1 MDVEMSQANA
11 KVHSLALTDT
21 RARPFSQGPLR
32 KLSVD
37 LIKTYKRINEKYY
50 ARKRSRKQENQAGQ
64 GCLGTFANPP
74 SKRVTIRGQQLN
86 DGFDDER
93 HDLIIREKEK
103 WEDRYEIECVLGKGS
118 FGQVVKAIDL
128 ETNEDVAIKVIKN
141 KPAFF
146 KQAKVEIRLLEMLN
160 QRQSAEPDTKFH
172 IVKLKRHFMFRNHL
186 CLVFEKLSYNLYEL
200 LRQTRY
206 HGVSLNLTRKFAQQ
220 LCTSL
225 QQLYR
230 DDIQIIH
237 CDLKPENILLVNPKR
252 SEIKIIDFGSS
263 CQVGEK
269 IYSYI
274 QSRFYRSP
282 EVLLGLPYDM
292 KIDMWSLGCI
302 LVEMHCGEP
311 IFSGQNEE
319 DQMMKIVEVL
329 GIPPS
334 HMIERSA
341 RAREK
346 YFENQNG
353 HWVTK
358 RFPNKSYVAPGHR
371 RLEDVLGVE
380 TGGPGGRRS
389 NETGHGAL
397 EYRKFLDLLKRMLQ
411 YDPVKRC
418 KPFDALRSPFF
429 NVPTESSSQFHQID
443 HHPVNIVSSTVP
455 TTSAAIISGQQIHRA
470 QPPPVTMVSHSY
482 ADHSVAHHSG
492 HNLYDSRVAHPSTSL
507 PHAVPPRR

>member
-1 MDVEMSQANA
+1 
-11 KVHSLALTDT
+11 
-21 RARPFSQGPLR
+21 
-32 KLSVD
+32 VD
-37 LIKTYKRINEKYY
+37 LINTYKRINEKYY
-50 ARKRSRKQENQAGQ
+50 ARKRKSKQDNQP
-64 GCLGTFANPP
+64 GTSGVGFTNPP

-86 DGFDDER
+86 EGYDDER

-103 WEDRYEIECVLGKGS
+103 WENRYEIECVLGKGS

-146 KQAKVEIRLLEMLN
+146 KQAKVEIRLLELLN
-160 QRQSAEPDTKFH
+160 KKQTEEPDTKFH
-172 IVKLKRHFMFRNHL
+172 IVKLKRHFMFRSHL
-186 CLVFEKLSYNLYEL
+186 CLVFERLSYNLYEL
-200 LRQTRY
+200 LRQTRF

-220 LCTSL
+220 LCMSL
-225 QQLYR
+225 EQLYR
-230 DDIQIIH
+230 EDIQIIH

-329 GIPPS
+329 GIPPNS
-334 HMIERSA
+334 MIERSP

-346 YFENQNG
+346 YFEQKNG

-371 RLEDVLGVE
+371 RLEDILGVDA
-380 TGGPGGRRS
+380 GGPGGRRAD
-389 NETGHGAL
+389 ETGHGPS
-397 EYRKFLDLLKRMLQ
+397 EYRMFLDLLKRMLQ

-418 KPFDALRSPFF
+418 KPFDALRSLFF
-429 NVPTESSSQFHQID
+429 NVPSSHTPTATSQFQRVP
-443 HHPVNIVSSTVP
+443 HHPVNIVSTTAP
-455 TTSAAIISGQQIHRA
+455 TTVAAPQKPIMSEQTIHRVA
-470 QPPPVTMVSHSY
+470 QPPVAMVAHSAY
-482 ADHSVAHHSG
+482 EHHSQPQVAHHSG
-492 HNLYDSRVAHPSTSL
+492 HNLYDSRVAHPTTSMAH
-507 PHAVPPRR
+507 PAPPRR